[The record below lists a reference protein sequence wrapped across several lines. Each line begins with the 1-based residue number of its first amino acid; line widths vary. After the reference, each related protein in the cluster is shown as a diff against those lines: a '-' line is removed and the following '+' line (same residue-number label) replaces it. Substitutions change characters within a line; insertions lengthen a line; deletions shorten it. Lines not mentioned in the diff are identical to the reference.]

1 MGSGYGWKRA
11 GIELE
16 KGPYKSEMSTSRS
29 SSNGFYAI
37 VCLAIIAACV
47 YKWNQDSGGSRNGSE
62 YAIAVTQVIEP
73 AYVELFSEINI
84 NQAWDMVPRM
94 TDIRKLIVD
103 KQAKASVEKRQVYAS
118 ALKLVDGMIDV
129 GEVRTA
135 ALESLLKTTKQP
147 RALETKRTS
156 TSAAQLFI
164 DAQKRR
170 SMEALM
176 VRKPGL
182 DKLFAQVQDE
192 ERKWNANLPKSRLP
206 EFYDPSKLSRT
217 RLGVDVTFASQN
229 PLEQKSYD
237 RRGMSDRKRMEMF
250 RYQGGYAP

>member
-1 MGSGYGWKRA
+1 MGSGYGWKWA
-11 GIELE
+11 GVELE
-16 KGPYKSEMSTSRS
+16 IGPYKTEMSTSRS

-47 YKWNQDSGGSRNGSE
+47 YKWYQTSGASRNGSE

-73 AYVELFSEINI
+73 AYVELFSEINV
-84 NQAWDMVPRM
+84 NQAWDMAARM

-103 KQAKASVEKRQVYAS
+103 KQTKASMEKRQVYAS

-147 RALETKRTS
+147 RLLETKRTS
-156 TSAAQLFI
+156 SSAAQVFI
-164 DAQKRR
+164 DSQKRR
-170 SMEALM
+170 SMDALM
-176 VRKPGL
+176 ARKPGL
-182 DKLFAQVQDE
+182 DKLLAQVQAE
-192 ERKWNANLPKSRLP
+192 ERKWNAKLPKSLLP

-217 RLGVDVTFASQN
+217 RVGVDITFASQN

-250 RYQGGYAP
+250 RYQNGYTP